1 MPNKKTLNDMEK
13 LISEMNCAIDG
24 LREKASDNQSIIRN
38 LDRISANMNL
48 LKIGISDVID
58 LV

>member
-1 MPNKKTLNDMEK
+1 MPNKNTLNDMNK
-13 LISEMNCAIDG
+13 LISEMNIAIEG

-48 LKIGISDVID
+48 LKIGVSDVMD
-58 LV
+58 LM

>member
-13 LISEMNCAIDG
+13 LISEMNRAIDE